1 MSMRPLAHFI
11 PRGTA
16 VKNKPFVSARPLHL
30 MLLPAV
36 ILLIVYNYVP
46 MAGIVMAFQRFDIF
60 LGFRAFWESE
70 WVGLQNYRDLI
81 RMGDPV
87 DVVFNT
93 LNIAVWKI
101 AFGTIVPLFIALLL
115 NELRSSGV
123 RRIVQTV
130 VYLPHFLSWVIL
142 GGIFRSLFSIDG
154 LMNQFV
160 GVFGLEPISFLQSN
174 TWFVP
179 VLVLTETWKEFGF
192 GTIIYLAAIIG
203 LDPGLY
209 ESAIIDGANRV
220 QRARYITIPGI
231 ASTVILLLVLRL
243 RGILRAGFDQVFN
256 LYNPQVY
263 ETGDIIG
270 TFVYRMGF
278 ESPTPLYD
286 YATAIGLFQSAV
298 SMILIIVSYWLASK
312 FANYRIF

>member
-1 MSMRPLAHFI
+1 
-11 PRGTA
+11 
-16 VKNKPFVSARPLHL
+16 
-30 MLLPAV
+30 
-36 ILLIVYNYVP
+36 
-46 MAGIVMAFQRFDIF
+46 
-60 LGFRAFWESE
+60 
-70 WVGLQNYRDLI
+70 
-81 RMGDPV
+81 
-87 DVVFNT
+87 
-93 LNIAVWKI
+93 
-101 AFGTIVPLFIALLL
+101 
-115 NELRSSGV
+115 
-123 RRIVQTV
+123 
-130 VYLPHFLSWVIL
+130 
-142 GGIFRSLFSIDG
+142 
-154 LMNQFV
+154 
-160 GVFGLEPISFLQSN
+160 GLEPISFLQSN

-179 VLVLTETWKEFGF
+179 VLIVTETWKEFGF

-263 ETGDIIG
+263 ETGDIIE

-278 ESPTPLYD
+278 ESTTPLYD

-298 SMILIIVSYWLASK
+298 SMVLIVISYWLASK